1 MTLGK
6 TLTVVL
12 VGAASALVSTANAEA
27 LRIGALPAADSIVLY
42 VAQDKGFFKEAGL
55 DVEIIPF
62 KSALEIGAAMRAKK
76 LDTLAT

>member
-55 DVEIIPF
+55 DVV
-62 KSALEIGAAMRAKK
+62 
-76 LDTLAT
+76 

>member
-42 VAQDKGFFKEAGL
+42 VAQDKGFFK
-55 DVEIIPF
+55 
-62 KSALEIGAAMRAKK
+62 
-76 LDTLAT
+76 